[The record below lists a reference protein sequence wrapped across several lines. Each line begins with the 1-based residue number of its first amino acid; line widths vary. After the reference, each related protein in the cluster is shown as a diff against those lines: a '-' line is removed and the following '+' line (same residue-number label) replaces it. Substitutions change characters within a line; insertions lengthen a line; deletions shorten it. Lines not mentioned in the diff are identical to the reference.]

1 MQQLAHNS
9 LIKIITPQ
17 GDKFY
22 RVILDELLI
31 GRTALVDISELSED
45 EREGRKLGGRR
56 RKTSTTIHRKKP
68 PLRNTAN
75 IEWLERCE
83 LVALHRRHLVMPV
96 TLELERQ
103 YFFPVGNDR
112 SKAEYERRCRL
123 AAPLLN
129 YTHFREEVLATGS
142 FASLA
147 REIITAGCGKAL
159 AYKLISLMS
168 RFGFSETSLRD
179 RRFRCGAPGKQR
191 PCDPGG
197 RKKPGRKTRDF
208 KLAALL
214 NQPLPPQQPGMS
226 STWRTKII
234 HVYQEIKKSKKMK
247 LDDKQ
252 IAREIQNS
260 GFVTCYKI
268 VDGIPVEAKLEKGTY
283 PNVRQIKR
291 VLKHDIPEMEAR
303 RIKCSENYFQRNLRG
318 LRGKMWHNI
327 PGPGHTWAIDSTIG
341 DMFLRSTLNRAWIIG
356 RPVVYI
362 VVDVWSTA
370 VVGFHVCIQP
380 PSWLM
385 AQVALFNSAIGPA
398 VINELFECSVTVS
411 MTLNPLPS
419 LPASLWMDNGE
430 YKSEAGRAFG
440 LHVPEEAFTPPYRP
454 DWHGVVEVLHRIT
467 KQLTQ
472 VIPGSIDY
480 RRKQLE
486 EPNRRA
492 KKWSVMTVPEFIRF
506 LHCCFYRY
514 NLTANRENRLDSSM
528 KSVGVIGAPAGLWHF
543 GHAMGIGTQRSFTQA
558 ELITQLLPQEEAKVT
573 SRGVF
578 AGGIDYGWPTAY
590 EQAWSER
597 ARHGHRWSMLAN
609 YHPST
614 VRKIWTPDANK
625 GLIDFTLP
633 DDSNC
638 ENFATQ
644 FDYLEVSEYAK
655 YKSADIEHYR
665 TTVALGAVEHQNRMI
680 ADATAL
686 TREEEATYKGRKPT
700 IPEVREIERQVQ
712 HQPAPAALPEASYTP
727 GYDESAMSENIDL
740 ITQLLNRKNS
750 EVDDE

>member
-1 MQQLAHNS
+1 MEQLAHNS
-9 LIKIITPQ
+9 LIKIITPE
-17 GDKFY
+17 GDKLY

-56 RKTSTTIHRKKP
+56 HKTSTTVRRKKSL
-68 PLRNTAN
+68 LRNTAT

-103 YFFPVGNDR
+103 YFFPPGNDR

-129 YTHFREEVLATGS
+129 YSHFREEVLATGS
-142 FASLA
+142 FTSLA
-147 REIITAGCGKAL
+147 KEIIAAGCGKTL
-159 AYKLISLMS
+159 AYKIISLMS
-168 RFGFSETSLRD
+168 RFGFSESSLRD
-179 RRFRCGAPGKQR
+179 RRFRCGAAGTLR
-191 PCDPGG
+191 PCEPGG
-197 RKKPGRKTRDF
+197 RKKPGRKTRDYR
-208 KLAALL
+208 LAALL
-214 NQPLPPQQPGMS
+214 RQPLPPQQPGMS
-226 STWRTKII
+226 GTWRDTIMHAYREITRAEKI
-234 HVYQEIKKSKKMK
+234 K
-247 LDDKQ
+247 LDDKA
-252 IAREIQNS
+252 IARKIQNS
-260 GFVTCYKI
+260 GFVTCYRI
-268 VDGIPVEAKLEKGTY
+268 VDGIPIEAKLDKGSY
-283 PNVRQIKR
+283 PNLRQIKR
-291 VLKHDIPEMEAR
+291 VLKHEIPEMEAR
-303 RIKCSENYFQRNLRG
+303 RAKCSENYFQRNLRG

-341 DMFLRSTLNRAWIIG
+341 DMYLRSTLNRAWIIG

-385 AQVALFNSAIGPA
+385 AQIALFNSAIGPA
-398 VINELFECSVTVS
+398 VINELFDCSVTVS
-411 MTLNPLPS
+411 MTLDPLPT

-430 YKSEAGRAFG
+430 YKSKPGRAFG
-440 LHVPEEAFTPPYRP
+440 LHVPDEAFTPPYRP

-472 VIPGSIDY
+472 VTPGSIDY
-480 RRKQLE
+480 RRKKLE
-486 EPNRRA
+486 ELNRRA
-492 KKWSVMTVPEFIRF
+492 PHLSVMTVPEFIRF

-514 NLTANRENRLDSSM
+514 NLTADRENRLDSSM
-528 KSVGVIGAPAGLWHF
+528 KSAGVIGAPAGLWHF
-543 GHAMGIGTQRSFTQA
+543 GHAMGIGTQRRFTQA

-573 SRGVF
+573 SRGIC
-578 AGGIDYGWPTAY
+578 AGGLDYGWPAAY

-597 ARHGHRWSMLAN
+597 ARHGHRWSMPAN

-614 VRKIWTPDANK
+614 VRKIWTPDAHK
-625 GLIDFTLP
+625 GVIDIALP

-638 ENFATQ
+638 ERIATQ
-644 FDYLEVSEYAK
+644 FDYLELSEYAK
-655 YKSADIEHYR
+655 YKSSDIEHYR
-665 TTVALGAVEHQNRMI
+665 TTISLGAVEHQNRMI
-680 ADATAL
+680 AEATTL
-686 TREEEATYKGRKPT
+686 TRQAEAAYKGHKPT
-700 IPEVREIERQVQ
+700 IPDVREMERQVH
-712 HQPAPAALPEASYTP
+712 HQPAPETLPEASYTP
-727 GYDESAMSENIDL
+727 SYDEPAMSENIDL

-750 EVDDE
+750 EVHDD

>member
-1 MQQLAHNS
+1 MEQLAHNS
-9 LIKIITPQ
+9 LIKIVTSG
-17 GDKFY
+17 GDKLY
-22 RVILDELLI
+22 RVILDEPLI
-31 GRTALVDISELSED
+31 GRTALVDISELSE
-45 EREGRKLGGRR
+45 EESGSRKLGGRR
-56 RKTSTTIHRKKP
+56 RQTSTTVRRKKSL
-68 PLRNTAN
+68 LRNTAT

-83 LVALHRRHLVMPV
+83 LAELHRRHLAMPV

-103 YFFPVGNDR
+103 YFFPAENER
-112 SKAEYERRCRL
+112 SKAEYARRCRL

-129 YTHFREEVLATGS
+129 YSHFREEVLATGG
-142 FASLA
+142 FASLVG
-147 REIITAGCGKAL
+147 EIIAAGCGKAL
-159 AYKLISLMS
+159 AYKLISLLS
-168 RFGFSETSLRD
+168 RFGFSQMSLRD

-197 RKKPGRKTRDF
+197 RKKTGRKTRNF

-214 NQPLPPQQPGMS
+214 HQPLPPQTPGMS
-226 STWRTKII
+226 SDWCNTIVHAYRELTRTEKIKI
-234 HVYQEIKKSKKMK
+234 
-247 LDDKQ
+247 DDKT
-252 IAREIQNS
+252 IAGKIQNS
-260 GFVTCYKI
+260 GFVKRYKI
-268 VDGIPVEAKLEKGTY
+268 VDGVPIAADIEQGAY
-283 PNVRQIKR
+283 PNLRQIRR
-291 VLKHDIPEMEAR
+291 VLKHEIPEMEAFR
-303 RIKCSENYFQRNLRG
+303 AKCTENYFQRNHRG

-327 PGPGHTWAIDSTIG
+327 PGPGHTWAIDSTVG
-341 DMFLRSTLNRAWIIG
+341 DMYLRSTLNRAWIIG
-356 RPVVYI
+356 RPTVYI

-370 VVGFHVCIQP
+370 VVGFHVCVQP

-411 MTLNPLPS
+411 MTLDPLPT

-430 YKSEAGRAFG
+430 YKSKAGRAFG
-440 LHVPEEAFTPPYRP
+440 LHVPDEAFTPPYRP

-486 EPNRRA
+486 ELNRRA
-492 KKWSVMTVPEFIRF
+492 QHWSVMTVPEFIRF
-506 LHCCFYRY
+506 LHNCFYRY

-558 ELITQLLPQEEAKVT
+558 ELITQLLPQEEAKVKAM
-573 SRGVF
+573 GVF
-578 AGGIDYGWPTAY
+578 AGGLNYGWPIAY

-597 ARHGHRWSMLAN
+597 ARHGDRWSMLAN

-614 VRKIWTPDANK
+614 VRKIWTPDAHK
-625 GLIDFTLP
+625 GIIDLALP
-633 DDSNC
+633 DESTC
-638 ENFATQ
+638 EHGATQ
-644 FDYLEVSEYAK
+644 FDYLELSEYAK
-655 YKSADIEHYR
+655 YKSSDIEHYR
-665 TTVALGAVEHQNRMI
+665 TTVALGAIEHQNRMI

-686 TREEEATYKGRKPT
+686 TREAEATHKGRKPT
-700 IPEVREIERQVQ
+700 IPEVREMERQVQ
-712 HQPAPAALPEASYTP
+712 HQTPPEALPEASYTP
-727 GYDESAMSENIDL
+727 GYDEPAMSENIDF
-740 ITQLLNRKNS
+740 ITDLLNRKNS